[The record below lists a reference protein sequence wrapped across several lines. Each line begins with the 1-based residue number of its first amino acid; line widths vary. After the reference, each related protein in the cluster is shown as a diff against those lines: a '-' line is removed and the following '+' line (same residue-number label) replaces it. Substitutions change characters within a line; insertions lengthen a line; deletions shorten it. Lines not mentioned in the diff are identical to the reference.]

1 MSLND
6 WSGAFLLTQ
15 LIEVP
20 IYLRSA
26 RSLPMLKR
34 VTYAFGAST
43 LTHPIIWFC
52 LPWGTMPYA
61 TLLILAEGFAIGAEG
76 LWGCCWRVPRPWLA
90 SLAANLSSF
99 AIGMIIRWVLSGG
112 WR

>member
-20 IYLRSA
+20 IYLRAA

-34 VTYAFGAST
+34 AAYALGAST
-43 LTHPIIWFC
+43 ITHPIIWFC
-52 LPWGTMPYA
+52 VPWETMPYA
-61 TLLILAEGFAIGAEG
+61 TLVILAEGFAIGTEG
-76 LWGCCWRVPRPWLA
+76 LWGSYWRVPRPWLTSLVA
-90 SLAANLSSF
+90 NATSLAVGL
-99 AIGMIIRWVLSGG
+99 IIRWVYHLP
-112 WR
+112 